1 VGHHAT
7 KQKLILFIHVGR
19 YLSWALHHTDVISSV
34 ATQFVV
40 VLVNV
45 EVDDDVVVEVEVD
58 VVVDVDEVVV
68 VVVVFEQ

>member
-1 VGHHAT
+1 VGHHVT
-7 KQKLILFIHVGR
+7 KQKLTLFTHVAQ
-19 YLSWALHHTDVISSV
+19 YLSWSEHHVDPISSV

-40 VLVNV
+40 VLVAV
-45 EVDDDVVVEVEVD
+45 EVDEDVVVEVEVD